1 MPISPHQKI
10 INTIVRE
17 AFKPIGVKRKGQSRI
32 WLDDNGLWTTV
43 IEFQPSRWTKGTS
56 LNIAVCFQW
65 YPKEYYSFDV
75 RFFRE
80 IKFVKFESEEQFK
93 HQVQV
98 LVDEAKPIILQ
109 IRNLFSDTKS
119 LKEHVINELN
129 ENSSIWSKYN
139 RGMACL
145 ISGDVDQAI
154 QFFQQV
160 TDDIEDR
167 EWAKEVKDIAQKLLK
182 VLASEENYFPF
193 IESLVNK
200 SRELKKLKPYSI
212 SKI

>member
-1 MPISPHQKI
+1 MRHKFGNKKLNKTSEHRKAMMQNMLNSLIKYEQITTTLPKAKVLKPKADKI
-10 INTIVRE
+10 ITLG
-17 AFKPIGVKRKGQSRI
+17 KKGNLS
-32 WLDDNGLWTTV
+32 N
-43 IEFQPSRWTKGTS
+43 K
-56 LNIAVCFQW
+56 
-65 YPKEYYSFDV
+65 K
-75 RFFRE
+75 
-80 IKFVKFESEEQFK
+80 
-93 HQVQV
+93 
-98 LVDEAKPIILQ
+98 ILQ

-145 ISGDVDQAI
+145 ISGDIDQAI

>member
-1 MPISPHQKI
+1 MWRTRRITYRYSTSTRSPTCG
-10 INTIVRE
+10 N
-17 AFKPIGVKRKGQSRI
+17 P
-32 WLDDNGLWTTV
+32 TV
-43 IEFQPSRWTKGTS
+43 ITS
-56 LNIAVCFQW
+56 AI
-65 YPKEYYSFDV
+65 
-75 RFFRE
+75 FRE
-80 IKFVKFESEEQFK
+80 IKFVKFESEEQLK

-98 LVDEAKPIILQ
+98 LVDAAKPIILQ

-145 ISGDVDQAI
+145 ISGDIDQAI